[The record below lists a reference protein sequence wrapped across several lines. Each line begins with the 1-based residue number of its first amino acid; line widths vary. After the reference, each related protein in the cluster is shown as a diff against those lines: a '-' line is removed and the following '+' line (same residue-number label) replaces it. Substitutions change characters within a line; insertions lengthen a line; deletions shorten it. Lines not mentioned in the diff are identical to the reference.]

1 MKASQQT
8 RDPGGILQE
17 LLRTPVFKD
26 ILRSALTSVR
36 HADGRTA
43 VRTVTGQDPEVFLS
57 LAAAT
62 PAALNILIRSM
73 AELGRQMNTRYSPEI
88 LTVFMESL
96 VREIDAGSLH
106 ECKTVWKDL
115 LASLWAA
122 SPGTRRALLDAILS
136 KGPDICAQAIN
147 GLSRSINALERDR
160 PGSINSFLS
169 QTLAQIDRD
178 EWSEASQRM
187 AGALMD
193 QKWGVLSWSWRLL
206 KGRLHKRFREERT

>member
-73 AELGRQMNTRYSPEI
+73 TELGRQMNTRYSPEI
-88 LTVFMESL
+88 LTAFMESL
-96 VREIDAGSLH
+96 AREIDAGSFH

-136 KGPDICAQAIN
+136 KGPGICAQAIN

-160 PGSINSFLS
+160 PGTIITFLS
-169 QTLAQIDRD
+169 QTLAQIDRE
-178 EWSEASQRM
+178 EWSKASQRL